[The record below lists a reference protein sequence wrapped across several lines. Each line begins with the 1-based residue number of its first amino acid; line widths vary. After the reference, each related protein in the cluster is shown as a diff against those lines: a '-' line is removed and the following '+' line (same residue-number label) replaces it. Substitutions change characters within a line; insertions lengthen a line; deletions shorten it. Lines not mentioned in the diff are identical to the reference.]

1 MSFELDKL
9 EAQRLLQ
16 IAQQYEQLNDVYHAV
31 KLYKKAIRTA
41 PAWSKPYYYL
51 SLIYRARKEWKPI
64 FHYSQK
70 TVECNSENLKA
81 WWNLGLAA
89 TVLQRWEVAREAWE
103 KLGHKTSAA
112 AKLMPI
118 QIAHRGFKEIVWT
131 RQIDVVRVR
140 IESIPHPFSRR
151 RYGEIIMHDR
161 TSIGKLVVQQKRVD
175 IYKEV
180 QALERSFFDTYSVL
194 LHTDKASDIDL
205 LDKLCLEA
213 ELGFDN
219 WTNSNEVHI
228 NSARKAKAEYYSK
241 NFFKQIEDEQ
251 TYHVIGIAAKR
262 RREVLEV
269 LETWRIITLANYSQL
284 ERH

>member
-1 MSFELDKL
+1 MSFETNKL

-41 PAWSKPYYYL
+41 LTWSKPYYYL
-51 SLIYRARKEWKPI
+51 SLIYRARKEWKPT

-70 TVECNSENLKA
+70 TVEYNAQNREA

-89 TVLQRWEVAREAWE
+89 TVLQRWEIAQRAWSVLE
-103 KLGHKTSAA
+103 LGNVVKPE
-112 AKLMPI
+112 LLPI
-118 QIAHRGFKEIVWT
+118 QIVHRGFKEVVWA
-131 RQIDVVRVR
+131 RQIDLVRVR

-151 RYGEIIMHDR
+151 RYGEVIMHDR
-161 TSIGKLVVQQKRVD
+161 YSIGKLIVKNKRID
-175 IYKEV
+175 IYREV

-194 LHTDKASDIDL
+194 LHTDKRSDIDV

-219 WTNSNEVHI
+219 WTNSNEVQTKP
-228 NSARKAKAEYYSK
+228 NRKAKAEYYSK
-241 NFFKQIEDEQ
+241 NFFKPSEEEQ
-251 TYHVIGIAAKR
+251 TYYVIGIAAKR
-262 RREVLEV
+262 RKEV
-269 LETWRIITLANYSQL
+269 LETLEAWRIITLANYSQL